1 MKTMVMLALGFSTP
15 IICAIFAGI
24 LALNGKDGWGW
35 FLFVAALIM
44 CSIKV
49 SVD

>member
-1 MKTMVMLALGFSTP
+1 MKTTVMLVPGFSTP
-15 IICAIFAGI
+15 VICAIFAGI
-24 LALNGKDGWGW
+24 LALNGKDGRGW

>member
-1 MKTMVMLALGFSTP
+1 MKTIVMLALGFSTP

-24 LALNGKDGWGW
+24 LAFNGKDGWGW
-35 FLFVAALIM
+35 FLFVAVLIM

-49 SVD
+49 SVE

>member
-1 MKTMVMLALGFSTP
+1 MKTMVMLLVFSTP

-24 LALNGKDGWGW
+24 LAFNGKDGWGW
-35 FLFVAALIM
+35 FLFVAALIA